1 MIYIINDIYSVLS
14 NKNLFYI
21 RYYFT
26 LYSFFFF
33 IYYSIIIRIIF
44 FTRFISYSTRP
55 IIIDQNNI
63 DFCKKSRHQFI
74 IESILVRLTYFQM

>member
-21 RYYFT
+21 RYYIILFYH
-26 LYSFFFF
+26 YSYYIFYTFYF
-33 IYYSIIIRIIF
+33 IFNTIWL
-44 FTRFISYSTRP
+44 T
-55 IIIDQNNI
+55 IIDQNNI
-63 DFCKKSRHQFI
+63 RNVDFCKKSRHQFI